1 MTAEELTASADV
13 RFTVDDATNEAFY
26 CRRTFAE
33 AVIVANRVGCSLIIQ
48 SRYGDG
54 NLRTPEGVIARY
66 RRTGDLWRVERPQRP
81 KPPAFG

>member
-1 MTAEELTASADV
+1 MSAEEPTASADV
-13 RFTVDDATNEAFY
+13 RFTVDDATTEAFY

-33 AVIVANRVGCSLIIQ
+33 AVIVANRIGCSLIIQ

-66 RRTGDLWRVERPQRP
+66 RRAGELWCVEWPQRL
-81 KPPAFG
+81 KPPGFG